1 MTDATTLPPPPP
13 PPPPR
18 TAVAPTPAPARPG
31 LLARL
36 FHPIVEARTWKATL
50 QALLDLPFG
59 IAWFTVIVTGLS
71 VGFGTLITLVG
82 IPILLLLLLFSRV
95 LNTVERARSRLL
107 LDIDVPSPFR
117 SLSAPDGLWPK
128 IKTLLSDGAAWKALA
143 FGLVLFPVGI
153 VSFVVAAT
161 VWSVALAGITYPIY
175 GWSLPRSD
183 GDLFSGDLAV
193 AANVVYFV
201 VGLLVLVAAPY
212 VMRGLGA
219 VDRALVR
226 ALLGPSG
233 TVQLQQRV
241 EELAESREA
250 SVDAAEAER
259 RRIERDLH
267 DGAQQRLVALAMD
280 LGLARERLE
289 RGDDATGTAELIG
302 HAHDEAKRAITELR
316 ELVRGIHPAVLADR
330 GLDAALSS
338 VAARCPVPVQL
349 SVDLP
354 ERPPAPVEAAAYF
367 VVAEALTNVAKH
379 SYARQVWV
387 RVAQR
392 GPVVVVEIT
401 DDGVGGAVVHRSGGL
416 AGLADRVK
424 AVEGTVRLASPPG
437 GPTTLLVELPCGP

>member
-1 MTDATTLPPPPP
+1 
-13 PPPPR
+13 
-18 TAVAPTPAPARPG
+18 
-31 LLARL
+31 
-36 FHPIVEARTWKATL
+36 VEARTWKATL
-50 QALLDLPFG
+50 QAVLDLPFG

-71 VGFGTLITLVG
+71 VGFGTLITLIG
-82 IPILLLLLLFSRV
+82 IPVLLLLLLSSRV
-95 LNTVERARSRLL
+95 LSAVERARGRLL
-107 LDIDVPSPFR
+107 LDVDVPSPFR
-117 SLSAPDGLWPK
+117 SLSVPGGWWPT
-128 IKTLLSDGAAWKALA
+128 IKTLVSDGAAWKALA

-153 VSFVVAAT
+153 AWFVVAVT
-161 VWSVALAGITYPIY
+161 VWSVALAGITYPTY
-175 GWSLPRSD
+175 AWALPQGSGGLSG
-183 GDLFSGDLAV
+183 GDLVVVSSI
-193 AANVVYFV
+193 VYFV
-201 VGLLVLVAAPY
+201 LGLVLLVAGPY
-212 VMRGLGA
+212 IMRGLAA

-280 LGLARERLE
+280 LGLARERLD
-289 RGDDATGTAELIG
+289 RGDDTAGTAELIG

-349 SVDLP
+349 DVDLA
-354 ERPPAPVEAAAYF
+354 ERPPAAVEATAYF

-401 DDGVGGAVVHRSGGL
+401 DDGVGGAVVHQSGGL

-424 AVEGTVRLASPPG
+424 AVEGTMRLASPPG
-437 GPTTLLVELPCGP
+437 GPTTLMVELPCGS

>member
-1 MTDATTLPPPPP
+1 
-13 PPPPR
+13 
-18 TAVAPTPAPARPG
+18 
-31 LLARL
+31 
-36 FHPIVEARTWKATL
+36 L
-50 QALLDLPFG
+50 QAILDLPFG

-71 VGFGTLITLVG
+71 VGFGTLITLIG
-82 IPILLLLLLFSRV
+82 IPVLLLLLLFSR
-95 LNTVERARSRLL
+95 LLSAVERARGRLL
-107 LDIDVPSPFR
+107 LDVDVPSPFR
-117 SLSAPDGLWPK
+117 SLSEPDGLWAK

-143 FGLVLFPVGI
+143 FGVVLFPVGI
-153 VSFVVAAT
+153 AWFVVAVT
-161 VWSVALAGITYPIY
+161 VWSVAAAGLTYPIY
-175 GWSLPRSD
+175 GWALPRSD
-183 GDLFSGDLAV
+183 GDLFSGDV
-193 AANVVYFV
+193 AFVANVVYVV
-201 VGLLVLVAAPY
+201 VGLLALVAAPH
-212 VMRGLGA
+212 VMRGLAA

-289 RGDDATGTAELIG
+289 RGDDTAATTELIG
-302 HAHDEAKRAITELR
+302 HAHDEAKRAIIELR

-338 VAARCPVPVQL
+338 VAARCPVPVEL

-354 ERPPAPVEAAAYF
+354 QRPPAPIEAAAYF

-379 SYARQVWV
+379 SHARQVWV
-387 RVAQR
+387 RVARR
-392 GPVVVVEIT
+392 GPVVVVDVT
-401 DDGVGGAVVHRSGGL
+401 DDGVGGAVVHQAGGL

-437 GPTTLLVELPCGP
+437 GPTTLLVELPCGS